1 MRSSFFTATRLPR
14 RLEHLGPARELGV
27 NFVTLEPRFGGP
39 SGCPYNVERRVT
51 KEDAMSR
58 ATSFALMLLLGV
70 GCGPTLDDPRE
81 IEIVNVTITADES
94 LILTRPELA
103 ASKYRKM
110 AESPYTFLRGSFPL
124 YMHDLSTNSWDLE
137 PSPHFADV
145 SPYSIGDAHI
155 ENFGLLLSGDATL
168 AFEPNDFDA
177 ADRHN
182 YLFEVR
188 RLASSL
194 MVGARIART
203 TRGDEVPDALR
214 PARELARAYAARI
227 DAVAAGGDRTP
238 VELDGAVVANLV
250 SRGSKDL
257 ADLAELEELTVIEGE
272 RRKLV
277 RGNID
282 DDDPEN
288 VYVDAAPLVAESL
301 PATLARYRLTLDDAP
316 PPEFFV
322 LKDVVR
328 EFGSGIASRARVR
341 FIALVEGPSKA
352 LDDDV
357 LLEVKELGDSNA
369 RSVVIEEVAAATV
382 QERILT
388 ATQLCW
394 TRSEAQ
400 PLWGTS
406 DLLGFP
412 VQIRLES
419 EAEKSVRVLRLE
431 GQLGTEDA
439 LAELGRDV
447 GIALANIHVGT
458 EAIEPGIV
466 VRLRDAIGDAD
477 AFAEEQAQVSM
488 TMAERVE
495 ADHVLWVHALE
506 ALGPTLGLVPTE
518 ADRLRG
524 DAAAVVAESSIP
536 ELEAAP

>member
-1 MRSSFFTATRLPR
+1 
-14 RLEHLGPARELGV
+14 
-27 NFVTLEPRFGGP
+27 
-39 SGCPYNVERRVT
+39 
-51 KEDAMSR
+51 MSR
-58 ATSFALMLLLGV
+58 ARSVALMLLLGI

-81 IEIVNVTITADES
+81 IEIVNVTVTADES

-124 YMHDLSTNSWDLE
+124 YMHDLSTNSWALE
-137 PSPHFADV
+137 PSVHYADV

-155 ENFGLLLSGDATL
+155 ENFGLLLTGDRTL
-168 AFEPNDFDA
+168 VFEPNDFDA

-182 YLFEVR
+182 YLYEVR

-194 MVGARIART
+194 QVGARIART
-203 TRGDEVPDALR
+203 TRGDDAEDALR
-214 PARELARAYAARI
+214 PARELALAYAARI
-227 DAVAAGGDRTP
+227 AAIADGAERTP

-257 ADLAELEELTVIEGE
+257 AELAELEELTVVEDE
-272 RRKLV
+272 RRRLV

-288 VYVDAAPLVAESL
+288 VYVDAAPLVAEAL
-301 PATLARYRLTLDDAP
+301 PATLSRYRLTLEDAP
-316 PPEFFV
+316 PPEFFE

-341 FIALVEGPSKA
+341 FIALVEGPSDS

-357 LLEVKELGDSNA
+357 LLEVKELGDSMA
-369 RSVVIEEVAAATV
+369 RSVVLEEVAAATV
-382 QERILT
+382 QERVLS
-388 ATQLCW
+388 ATELCW
-394 TRSEAQ
+394 TRPEAQ

-419 EAEKSVRVLRLE
+419 EAEKSVRVVRLV

-439 LAELGRDV
+439 LAELGRDL
-447 GIALANIHVGT
+447 GTALANVHVGT
-458 EAIEPGIV
+458 EEIEPGIV
-466 VRLRDAIGDAD
+466 ARIRDAVGDAD
-477 AFAEEQAQVSM
+477 AFSEEQAQVAA
-488 TMAERVE
+488 TMAALVE
-495 ADHVLWVHALE
+495 SDHARWVHALE
-506 ALGPTLGLVPTE
+506 VLGPTLGLVPTE

-524 DAAAVVAESSIP
+524 DAAAVVAESSMP
-536 ELEAAP
+536 ELEEVP